1 MKSGNIRKNVAG
13 ILLGAALAI
22 ITQAGYA
29 GNNTTDKTNDKT
41 NDKTSAKAN
50 LALEVRLE
58 GGKKI
63 WSPAETKVESGKPL
77 EITAHNSLGEPH
89 GFTIP
94 GYIEPQ
100 TIGAGETK
108 TFTITP
114 KKSGDLKILCHL
126 HPAHVP
132 ATLKIK

>member
-1 MKSGNIRKNVAG
+1 MTSRKIRKNIVGTLFVA
-13 ILLGAALAI
+13 AMAI
-22 ITQAGYA
+22 ISQGGHASGKNDDPNHTKSS
-29 GNNTTDKTNDKT
+29 DKAT
-41 NDKTSAKAN
+41 
-50 LALEVRLE
+50 LALDVKLE

-63 WSPAETKVESGKPL
+63 WWPAETKVEAGKPL

-89 GFTIP
+89 GLTIP
-94 GYIEPQ
+94 GYLEPQ

-108 TFTITP
+108 KFMITP
-114 KKSGDLKILCHL
+114 KKGGEIKVSCHL

>member
-1 MKSGNIRKNVAG
+1 MKCRNIRKNAVA
-13 ILLGAALAI
+13 ILLAAALPI
-22 ITQAGYA
+22 IAQAGYA
-29 GNNTTDKTNDKT
+29 GNKTTDKT

-50 LALEVRLE
+50 LALEVKLE

-63 WSPAETKVESGKPL
+63 WSPAETQVEAGKPL

-108 TFTITP
+108 TFTIIP
-114 KKSGDLKILCHL
+114 KKSGDLKISCHL

>member
-1 MKSGNIRKNVAG
+1 MASRKIRKNILGTLFVA
-13 ILLGAALAI
+13 AMTI
-22 ITQAGYA
+22 ISQTGHASDK
-29 GNNTTDKTNDKT
+29 NNAKSSDKAT
-41 NDKTSAKAN
+41 
-50 LALEVRLE
+50 LALDVKLE

-63 WSPAETKVESGKPL
+63 WWPAETKVEAGKPL

-89 GFTIP
+89 GLTIP
-94 GYIEPQ
+94 GYLEPQ

-108 TFTITP
+108 KFTITP
-114 KKSGDLKILCHL
+114 KNDGDLKVSCHL

>member
-1 MKSGNIRKNVAG
+1 MKCRNIRKNAVA
-13 ILLGAALAI
+13 ILLAAALPI
-22 ITQAGYA
+22 IAQAGYA
-29 GNNTTDKTNDKT
+29 NNKTTNR
-41 NDKTSAKAN
+41 TSANAN
-50 LALEVRLE
+50 LALEVKLE

-63 WSPAETKVESGKPL
+63 WSPAETKVEAGKPL

-94 GYIEPQ
+94 GYIAPQ
-100 TIGAGETK
+100 IIGAGVTK

-114 KKSGDLKILCHL
+114 KKSEDLKISCHL

>member
-1 MKSGNIRKNVAG
+1 MKCRNIRKNAVA
-13 ILLGAALAI
+13 ILLAAALPI
-22 ITQAGYA
+22 IAQAGYA
-29 GNNTTDKTNDKT
+29 GNKTTDKT

-50 LALEVRLE
+50 LALEVKLE

-63 WSPAETKVESGKPL
+63 WSPAETQVEAGKPL

-94 GYIEPQ
+94 GYIAPQ
-100 TIGAGETK
+100 IIGAGVTK

-114 KKSGDLKILCHL
+114 KKSEDLKISCHL

>member
-1 MKSGNIRKNVAG
+1 MKYGNKHHTIAAS
-13 ILLGAALAI
+13 LLVSALTI
-22 ITQAGYA
+22 IAQTGHA
-29 GNNTTDKTNDKT
+29 NNKTTDKT
-41 NDKTSAKAN
+41 S
-50 LALEVRLE
+50 LALDVKLE

-63 WSPAETKVESGKPL
+63 WSPAEAKVEAGKPL

-89 GFTIP
+89 GLTIP

-108 TFTITP
+108 KFLITP
-114 KKSGDLKILCHL
+114 KKSGDLKVSCHL

-132 ATLKIK
+132 ATLKIQ

>member
-29 GNNTTDKTNDKT
+29 GNNTT
-41 NDKTSAKAN
+41 DKTSAKAN

-114 KKSGDLKILCHL
+114 KKSGDLKISCHL